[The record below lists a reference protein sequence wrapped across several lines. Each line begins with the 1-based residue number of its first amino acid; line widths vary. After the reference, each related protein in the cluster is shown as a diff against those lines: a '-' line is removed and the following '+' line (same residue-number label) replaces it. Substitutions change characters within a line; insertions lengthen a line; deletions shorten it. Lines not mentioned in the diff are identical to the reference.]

1 VKFFYY
7 PGCSLE
13 ATAKEYNHA
22 AKSVCQ
28 ALGIE
33 LAELPDWNCCGATS
47 AHNFDRFLAV
57 ALPARN
63 IALAQEQGGDLV
75 TPCSACYSR
84 LKKADYLLRTNPE
97 LRGEIEATGEFVF
110 TGKTQVHHLLAVVAG
125 VSGKN
130 GITRLVK
137 KPLNGLQLV
146 CYYGCL
152 LTRPRETAAF
162 DHPENPLA
170 MDLLMTALGAEV
182 KPWSYKTECC
192 GASQGI
198 INRQYSSRL
207 VNTILE
213 MAVEA
218 GAQAIVT
225 ACPLCQSNLEMRRSP
240 DFQLPVFYF
249 SELAAIALG
258 LPGQESWLK
267 KHLVN
272 PLPLLSALSLAG

>member
-1 VKFFYY
+1 MKFFYY

-13 ATAKEYNHA
+13 ATAQEYDYSA
-22 AKSVCQ
+22 RAVCT

-33 LAELPDWNCCGATS
+33 LNELPDWSCCGATS
-47 AHNFDRFLAV
+47 AHNLDRLLAA

-84 LKKADYLLRTNPE
+84 LKKADYLLRTDPKI
-97 LRGEIEATGEFVF
+97 RSEIEDIGEFKF
-110 TGKTQVHHLLAVVAG
+110 TGRTQVHHLLGVVAG

-130 GITRLVK
+130 ETARRVK
-137 KPLNGLQLV
+137 KPLTGLQVV

-152 LTRPRETAAF
+152 LTRPRELAAF
-162 DHPENPLA
+162 DRPENPLA
-170 MDLLMTALGAEV
+170 MDLLMSELGAEV
-182 KPWSYKTECC
+182 RPWSYKTECC

-198 INRQYSSRL
+198 INRRYSSRL
-207 VNTILE
+207 VNTLLE

-218 GAQAIVT
+218 GAQAVVT
-225 ACPLCQSNLEMRRSP
+225 ACPLCQSNLEMRRNP
-240 DFQLPVFYF
+240 GFKLPVFYF
-249 SELAAIALG
+249 SELIAIALG
-258 LPGQESWLK
+258 LPVQKSWLK
-267 KHLVN
+267 KHLVD